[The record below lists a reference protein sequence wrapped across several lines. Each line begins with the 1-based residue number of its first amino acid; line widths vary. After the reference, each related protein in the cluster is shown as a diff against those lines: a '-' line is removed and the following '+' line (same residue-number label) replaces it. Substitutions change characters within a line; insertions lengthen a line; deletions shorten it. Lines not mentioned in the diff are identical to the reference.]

1 MHPERGEGELQ
12 ANSCLSLCVNIG
24 IYQATKAALIQASE
38 VLRLEMAPLGVR
50 VLTLLT
56 GGVATNFL
64 ANLPTLALPESSYY
78 LGIKDII
85 EKKPEQIS
93 FGVSPEA
100 FAHDVLCQV
109 EKGTTGKFWIGDG
122 AGIARL
128 ALWLLPQWAIVT
140 IPSTQDALGLSDIY

>member
-1 MHPERGEGELQ
+1 M
-12 ANSCLSLCVNIG
+12 SVCVYLG

-56 GGVATNFL
+56 GGVATNFV
-64 ANLPTLALPESSYY
+64 ANLPTLVLPETSHY

-85 EKKPEQIS
+85 GKQPEQIS
-93 FGVSPEA
+93 FSVSPEA

-109 EKGTTGKFWIGDG
+109 EKGTTGQFWIGGG
-122 AGIARL
+122 ASIARL

-140 IPSTQDALGLSDIY
+140 LPSTPYTLGFSDIC